1 MLCEGVGGLFAI
13 GDLMRLFVLCIQRL
27 PTHPPVVIKLDLAD
41 LHSLPGKVAQ
51 ILQIFGHIDILVN
64 NGGVSV
70 RSDIA
75 SSAIDVDIKVMMVN
89 YFGSVAMTKA
99 VLPSMMLRKEGRI
112 VFVSSI
118 QGKVALPYRSAY
130 SASKHAMSAFAD
142 SLRAETHKDNIR
154 VLIVSPGY
162 INTALSLNSLTATGE
177 KYGKTDPT
185 TAAGLSPERA
195 SDEILKAVLQD
206 QKDVCIA
213 PFGIRLVPYVRSL
226 IPSVFFWAMQRHAA
240 KLHVAGGDDRSQ

>member
-1 MLCEGVGGLFAI
+1 M
-13 GDLMRLFVLCIQRL
+13 
-27 PTHPPVVIKLDLAD
+27 
-41 LHSLPGKVAQ
+41 SQ
-51 ILQIFGHIDILVN
+51 ILEIFGHIDILVN

-75 SSAIDVDIKVMMVN
+75 SSTIDVDIKVMMVN

-99 VLPSMMLRKEGRI
+99 VLPSMTRRKEGRI

-118 QGKVALPYRSAY
+118 QGKLALPYRSSY

-162 INTALSLNSLTATGE
+162 INTALSLNSLTANGDP
-177 KYGKTDPT
+177 YGKTDPN
-185 TAAGLSPERA
+185 TAAGISPERA

-206 QKDVCIA
+206 QKDVMIA
-213 PFGIRLVPYVRSL
+213 PIGIKLAPYVRTL
-226 IPSVFFWAMQRHAA
+226 MPSVFFWAMQRRAA
-240 KLHVAGGDDRSQ
+240 KLQVSGGEDLSQ